1 MQNELT
7 LPCKIKTDPRRRI
20 SVTRVKTERPA
31 AGPSPAEQAVNILSG
46 LISSGSCLAMIYLVS
61 RLI

>member
-7 LPCKIKTDPRRRI
+7 LPCRIKTDPRRRI
-20 SVTRVKTERPA
+20 CVTRVKAERPA
-31 AGPSPAEQAVNILSG
+31 AEPSRIEQVVEILSG

>member
-7 LPCKIKTDPRRRI
+7 LPCRIETNPRRRVRVI
-20 SVTRVKTERPA
+20 SGRRRKT
-31 AGPSPAEQAVNILSG
+31 AGLSPVEQAVNILSG
-46 LISSGSCLAMIYLVS
+46 LISSGCCLAMIYLVS